1 MTDQKENKPATSV
14 GNNLKDPAMQVAYLE
29 SLKQEAELIGMPV
42 PGNISAET
50 LAAKISEFK
59 KEKAEKA
66 AAEKAKG
73 PSPQETAANVVNS
86 STGVMRNS
94 NADLEDR
101 SRAAKLLHRV
111 IVTCHD
117 PSKTSLPGQIFTVG
131 NSTFGTEKKYVK
143 FGEPWHISTMML
155 NAIKEKNFLQHYAD
169 KDKRTG
175 RAITRSRLVPA
186 YSVQT
191 LPALTTAELEDLAR
205 KQSLRATEEAAN

>member
-1 MTDQKENKPATSV
+1 MTDQKENKPATSA
-14 GNNLKDPAMQVAYLE
+14 GNTLNDPAMKVAYLE

-73 PSPQETAANVVNS
+73 PSPQEAAANVVKDLTS
-86 STGVMRNS
+86 VMRNS
-94 NADLEDR
+94 DADLKDR

-131 NSTFGTEKKYVK
+131 NSAFGTEKKYVK
-143 FGEPWHISTMML
+143 FGEPWHVSTMML
-155 NAIKEKNFLQHYAD
+155 NAIKEKNFLQHYSD